1 MRGIRKVTL
10 AIVLFSLPTIF
21 ASGCAGSATAG
32 TSFAPVSPVATSV
45 QTPMMPMRG
54 IVSDLKTAAWPQ
66 FGYDRGHTGY
76 NPLEKI
82 IGVANVSKLQ
92 VAWNDQSLVQPG
104 GIVYDK
110 NVLYVDDMGQSNAGL
125 YAFNAKTGAQKW
137 YANVNFE
144 WAMGQ
149 LYPRGFCRSR

>member
-1 MRGIRKVTL
+1 MAAVRLRSRPHGL
-10 AIVLFSLPTIF
+10 Q
-21 ASGCAGSATAG
+21 
-32 TSFAPVSPVATSV
+32 SP
-45 QTPMMPMRG
+45 Q
-54 IVSDLKTAAWPQ
+54 
-66 FGYDRGHTGY
+66 
-76 NPLEKI
+76 KI

>member
-1 MRGIRKVTL
+1 
-10 AIVLFSLPTIF
+10 
-21 ASGCAGSATAG
+21 
-32 TSFAPVSPVATSV
+32 
-45 QTPMMPMRG
+45 MMPMRG
-54 IVSDLKTAAWPQ
+54 AGLRVSKTGCVAAAQ
-66 FGYDRGHTGY
+66 GYDRGHTGY

-82 IGVANVSKLQ
+82 IGVANVSRLQ
-92 VAWNDQSLVQPG
+92 VWHRTVRLPLTNPG

-144 WAMGQ
+144 WAMGR
-149 LYPRGFCRSR
+149 L